1 MANKTVVV
9 KKAVLA
15 TQLDVYSRS
24 AKVVATD
31 TENGIVGTL
40 ASSTTVGDEVFTFT
54 PNGTLSTGVL
64 EGKVLYAGAKD
75 PIYIGSQYVGGE
87 AYDAYTFEITKST
100 GALWMAMAP
109 EVNKTIV
116 GDVYGGVDPRNF
128 VNKKNVPFDAI
139 LLNVGD
145 VIQVS
150 KEGFS
155 TVPDSGKL
163 VVKVDT
169 SGKFV
174 ASAS

>member
-1 MANKTVVV
+1 MANYTVLVKKTVASKFIPSYVR
-9 KKAVLA
+9 
-15 TQLDVYSRS
+15 T

-31 TENGIVGTL
+31 TQNGVVGTL

-75 PIYIGSQYVGGE
+75 PIYIGSQYVGEE
-87 AYDAYTFEITKST
+87 AYDAYTFEITVAT
-100 GALWMAMAP
+100 GALWMVVAP

-116 GDVYGGVDPRNF
+116 GDIYAGVDPRTF
-128 VNKKNVPFDAI
+128 INKKNVPFDVI
-139 LLNVGD
+139 NLKVGD

>member
-1 MANKTVVV
+1 MANTVVI
-9 KKAVLA
+9 KKAVA
-15 TQLDVYSRS
+15 SKFIPSYNRS

-31 TENGIVGTL
+31 TQNGLVGTL

-54 PNGTLSTGVL
+54 ANGTLSTGVL

-75 PIYIGSQYVGGE
+75 PIYIGSQYVGEE
-87 AYDAYTFEITKST
+87 AYDAYTFEITVAT
-100 GALWMAMAP
+100 GALWMVVAP
-109 EVNKTIV
+109 EVNKTVV
-116 GDVYGGVDPRNF
+116 GSIYQGVDPRNF
-128 VNKKNVPFDAI
+128 INLKNVAFDVI
-139 LLNVGD
+139 QLQVGD

-150 KEGFS
+150 KDGFS

-169 SGKFV
+169 AGKFV

>member
-1 MANKTVVV
+1 MANTVVV
-9 KKAVLA
+9 KKAVA
-15 TQLDVYSRS
+15 SKFIPSYNRS

-31 TENGIVGTL
+31 TQNGLVGTL

-64 EGKVLYAGAKD
+64 EGKVLYGGAKD
-75 PIYIGSQYVGGE
+75 PIYIGSQYVGEE
-87 AYDAYTFEITKST
+87 AYDAYTFEITVAT
-100 GALWMAMAP
+100 GALWMVVAP
-109 EVNKTIV
+109 EVNKTVV
-116 GDVYGGVDPRNF
+116 GSIYQGVDPRNF
-128 VNKKNVPFDAI
+128 INLKNKPFDVI
-139 LLNVGD
+139 QLHVGD

-150 KEGFS
+150 KDGFS

-169 SGKFV
+169 AGKFV

>member
-1 MANKTVVV
+1 MANTVVV
-9 KKAVLA
+9 KKAVSA
-15 TQLDVYSRS
+15 KKIPTYNRS

-31 TENGIVGTL
+31 TQNGVVGTL
-40 ASSTTVGDEVFTFT
+40 TSSTTVGDEVFTFA

-75 PIYIGSQYVGGE
+75 PIYIGSGYVGEE
-87 AYDAYTFEITKST
+87 AVDAYTFEITKST
-100 GALWMAMAP
+100 QVLWMAVAP
-109 EVNKTIV
+109 EVNKTVV

-128 VNKKNVPFDAI
+128 INKKNVAFDVI
-139 LLNVGD
+139 MLNVGD

-150 KEGFS
+150 ADGFS

-169 SGKFV
+169 AGKFV

>member
-1 MANKTVVV
+1 MANTVLV
-9 KKAVLA
+9 KKAVA
-15 TQLDVYSRS
+15 SKFIPSYNRS

-31 TENGIVGTL
+31 TQNGLVGTL

-54 PNGTLSTGVL
+54 ANGTLSTGVL

-75 PIYIGSQYVGGE
+75 PIYIGSQYVGEE
-87 AYDAYTFEITKST
+87 AYDAYTFEITVAT
-100 GALWMAMAP
+100 GALWMVVAP
-109 EVNKTIV
+109 EVNKTVV
-116 GDVYGGVDPRNF
+116 GSIYQGVDPRNF
-128 VNKKNVPFDAI
+128 INLKNVAFDVI
-139 LLNVGD
+139 QLQVGD

-150 KEGFS
+150 KDGFS

-169 SGKFV
+169 AGKFV

>member
-1 MANKTVVV
+1 MANTVVV
-9 KKAVLA
+9 KKITASKYVPSYNR
-15 TQLDVYSRS
+15 T

-31 TENGIVGTL
+31 TQNGLVGTL

-54 PNGTLSTGVL
+54 ANGTLSTGVL

-75 PIYIGSQYVGGE
+75 PIYIGSQYVAEE
-87 AYDAYTFEITKST
+87 AVDAYTFEITVAT
-100 GALWMAMAP
+100 GTLWMVQSP
-109 EVNKTIV
+109 EINKLIV
-116 GDVYGGVDPRNF
+116 GSIYAGVDPRNF
-128 VNKKNVPFDAI
+128 INKKNVPFDVVS
-139 LLNVGD
+139 LKVGD

-150 KEGFS
+150 ADGFS

-169 SGKFV
+169 AGKFV

>member
-1 MANKTVVV
+1 MANTVLV
-9 KKAVLA
+9 KKIVASKFIPSYL
-15 TQLDVYSRS
+15 RS

-31 TENGIVGTL
+31 TQNGVVGTL
-40 ASSTTVGDEVFTFT
+40 TSSTTVGDEVFTFA

-75 PIYIGSQYVGGE
+75 PIYIGSQYVGEE
-87 AYDAYTFEITKST
+87 ALDAYTFEVTKAT
-100 GALWMAMAP
+100 GALWMVASP
-109 EVNKTIV
+109 EANKTTV
-116 GDVYGGVDPRNF
+116 GSTYAGVDPRNF
-128 VNKKNVPFDAI
+128 INKKNVPFDVVA
-139 LLNVGD
+139 LQVGD

-150 KEGFS
+150 ADGFS

-169 SGKFV
+169 AGKFV

>member
-1 MANKTVVV
+1 MANTVLVKKTVAS
-9 KKAVLA
+9 KFIPS
-15 TQLDVYSRS
+15 YIRS

-31 TENGIVGTL
+31 TQQGLVGTI
-40 ASSTTVGDEVFTFT
+40 ASSATVGDEVYTFT

-75 PIYIGSQYVGGE
+75 PIYIGSQYVGEE
-87 AYDAYTFEITKST
+87 AYDAYTFEITVAT
-100 GALWMAMAP
+100 GALWMVSSP

-116 GDVYGGVDPRNF
+116 GSIYAGVDPRNF
-128 VNKKNVPFDAI
+128 INKKNTPFDVI
-139 LLNVGD
+139 MLQVGD
-145 VIQVS
+145 VLQIS
-150 KEGFS
+150 KDGFS

>member
-1 MANKTVVV
+1 MANTVLV
-9 KKAVLA
+9 KKITASKYIPSYL
-15 TQLDVYSRS
+15 RS

-31 TENGIVGTL
+31 TQNGVVGTL

-54 PNGTLSTGVL
+54 ANGTLSTGVL

-75 PIYIGSQYVGGE
+75 PIYIGSGAVGDD
-87 AYDAYTFEITKST
+87 AVDAYTFEITAST
-100 GALWMAMAP
+100 GALWMVQAP

-116 GDVYGGVDPRNF
+116 GSVYGGVDPRNF
-128 VNKKNVPFDAI
+128 INKKNIPFTVVQ
-139 LLNVGD
+139 LHVGD

-150 KEGFS
+150 ADGFS

-169 SGKFV
+169 AGKFV

>member
-1 MANKTVVV
+1 MANTVVV
-9 KKAVLA
+9 KKITASKVLP
-15 TQLDVYSRS
+15 TYLRS

-31 TENGIVGTL
+31 TQNGVVGTL
-40 ASSTTVGDEVFTFT
+40 TSSTTVGDEVFTFA

-75 PIYIGSQYVGGE
+75 PIYIGSGYIGE
-87 AYDAYTFEITKST
+87 EAVDAYTFEITTAT
-100 GALWMAMAP
+100 GALWMVQAP

-116 GDVYGGVDPRNF
+116 GSIYGGVDPRNF
-128 VNKKNVPFDAI
+128 INKKNTPFTVVRLA
-139 LLNVGD
+139 VGD

-150 KEGFS
+150 ADGFS
-155 TVPDSGKL
+155 TVPDGTKL

-169 SGKFV
+169 AGKFV